1 MTEFLK
7 LQEVC
12 EILRISKRTV
22 YDLCRKGQ
30 LAGAV
35 KVGRQWRVE
44 RTAFEE
50 WVRKGRAATPEAPER
65 PEECV

>member
-1 MTEFLK
+1 MTEFLT
-7 LQEVC
+7 LPEVC
-12 EILRISKRTV
+12 EILRIRERTA

-30 LAGAV
+30 IAGAV

-44 RTAFEE
+44 RTAFDE
-50 WVRKGRAATPEAPER
+50 WARNVGDASPAAPER